1 MKKFIVSALVMVLW
15 LTGYSST
22 TPNPDPKTTFPIKS
36 SEVYIPVGKTG
47 QLISILDLSQ
57 ISVKDFEKL
66 TGKKMKLAERVN
78 FKLAQRE
85 LRKNIN
91 DDGSFASKQ
100 FEKYFAFQSKARAAE
115 GGVHIGGLALG
126 FLLFLIGVLIAYLI
140 NDDLKAS
147 RVKWAWIGA
156 AIGLVFW
163 LLLSLI

>member
-1 MKKFIVSALVMVLW
+1 MKKFIVSALLVVLCI
-15 LTGYSST
+15 TGYSST
-22 TPNPDPKTTFPIKS
+22 TPNSDPKPTFPVKS

-47 QLISILDLSQ
+47 QLISILDLSE

-78 FKLAQRE
+78 FKLGQRE

-91 DDGSFASKQ
+91 EDGSFASKK
-100 FEKYFAFQSKARAAE
+100 FEKYLASQSKAAAG

-126 FLLFLIGVLIAYLI
+126 FFLFLIGVLIAYLI